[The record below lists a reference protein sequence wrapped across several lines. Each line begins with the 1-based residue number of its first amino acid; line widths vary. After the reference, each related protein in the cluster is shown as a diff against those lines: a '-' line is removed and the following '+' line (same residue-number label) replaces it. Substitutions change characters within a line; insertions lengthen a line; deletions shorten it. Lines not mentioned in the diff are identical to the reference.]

1 MLKKPYIFI
10 GTLLTAG
17 AIIGVGYNII
27 NASNVTKKSALV
39 EENQTMYIQNYSKGI
54 ENLGVRLAEAE
65 KNIDMLEE
73 KTDSLK
79 EDNRSKNNK
88 TSNLQA
94 KANQMVSTSTIEKEI
109 EDTKEKVDN
118 IIEKEDSKKNKLNEL
133 IAKKEKLQK
142 EIEELK
148 SKNESS
154 TANENKKQ
162 KKLEDLEKKKN
173 ELREKAQKAHGTLTE
188 TEIEQIKNEQKQI
201 EEEIIEIKESINKDE
216 EEIATRLT
224 EMAVKNKQIDQIII
238 DIATMN

>member
-39 EENQTMYIQNYSKGI
+39 EENQTMYVQNYSKGI
-54 ENLGVRLAEAE
+54 ENLEVRLAEAE

-94 KANQMVSTSTIEKEI
+94 KANQMVSTSTF
-109 EDTKEKVDN
+109 D
-118 IIEKEDSKKNKLNEL
+118 
-133 IAKKEKLQK
+133 
-142 EIEELK
+142 
-148 SKNESS
+148 
-154 TANENKKQ
+154 
-162 KKLEDLEKKKN
+162 
-173 ELREKAQKAHGTLTE
+173 
-188 TEIEQIKNEQKQI
+188 
-201 EEEIIEIKESINKDE
+201 
-216 EEIATRLT
+216 
-224 EMAVKNKQIDQIII
+224 
-238 DIATMN
+238 